1 MASSATATASLAR
14 RIGPFDAT
22 MIVMGGIVGSG
33 IFANPR
39 EVAVELPAAPWLLAA
54 WAVGG
59 VMALLGALVYAELA
73 ARRPGV
79 GGQYAYLRDAYH
91 PLAAFLYGWVLLLVV
106 QTGGMAAVALIFA
119 RYSSRLADVSLPEPV
134 LGMAALVALTVV
146 NCLGVAMGSRVQ
158 SVLMVLKIAAIA
170 GLVAC
175 GLLLVPAATGVPAAA
190 APGRGVGALFAF
202 GAAMAPVL
210 FAYGGWQTSSFISG
224 ELRDPQR
231 DLPRGLILG
240 VGGVVLLYLGVN
252 WVCVRALGGPGLAQT
267 LAPASAVMERAL
279 GPLGARLIEA
289 GIAISTLGFLSQS
302 MLTAPRV
309 YYAMA
314 EDGVFF
320 ESVGRIHPRT
330 RVPVVAIALQ
340 GAFAML
346 LTAWGQYR
354 QILDYMIAVDFVFFG
369 LTATCLFVFRHRDG
383 AAAEEGFRAP
393 GHPWTTA
400 LFVAGCWLFV
410 ANLVTQRPRETLTG
424 MAILLTGVPAYAFW
438 RRRRRA
444 SEGGA
449 PQRNT
454 PVWPSE

>member
-1 MASSATATASLAR
+1 MASSAAPALAR
-14 RIGPFDAT
+14 RIGAFDAT

-39 EVAVELPAAPWLLAA
+39 EVAVELPSAPLLLAA
-54 WAVGG
+54 WGAGG
-59 VMALLGALVYAELA
+59 VMALLGALIYAELA

-119 RYSSRLADVSLPEPV
+119 RYSGRFLGVSFPEPA
-134 LGMAALVALTVV
+134 LGMAALLALTVV
-146 NCLGVAMGSRVQ
+146 NCLGVAMGARVQ
-158 SVLMVLKIAAIA
+158 SALMVLKIAAIA
-170 GLVAC
+170 TLIVC
-175 GLLLVPAATGVPAAA
+175 GWLLVPPVTGTAAA
-190 APGRGVGALFAF
+190 APLAGQGVRALFAF

-210 FAYGGWQTSSFISG
+210 FAYGGWQTASFVSG

-231 DLPRGLILG
+231 DLPRGLLLG
-240 VGGVVLLYLGVN
+240 VSGVIVLYLGVN

-279 GPLGARLIEA
+279 GPSGARLIAA

-314 EDGVFF
+314 NDGVFF
-320 ESVGRIHPRT
+320 ERVGRIHPRT
-330 RVPVVAIALQ
+330 RVPVFAIALQ

-354 QILDYMIAVDFVFFG
+354 QILDYMIAVDFIFFG
-369 LTATCLFVFRHRDG
+369 LTASCLFVFRRRDG
-383 AAAEEGFRAP
+383 GVPSEGFRTP

-400 LFVAGCWLFV
+400 VFVAGCWLFV
-410 ANLVTQRPRETLTG
+410 ANLVAQKPRDTLLG
-424 MAILLTGVPAYAFW
+424 MAILLTGVPAYALW
-438 RRRRRA
+438 SMRRTRESR
-444 SEGGA
+444 
-449 PQRNT
+449 
-454 PVWPSE
+454 

>member
-1 MASSATATASLAR
+1 MASSAAPGLAR
-14 RIGPFDAT
+14 RIGAFDAT

-39 EVAVELPAAPWLLAA
+39 EVAIELPSAPLLLAA
-54 WAVGG
+54 WIAGG
-59 VMALLGALVYAELA
+59 VMALLGALIYAELA

-119 RYSSRLADVSLPEPV
+119 RYSGRLLGVALPEPA
-134 LGMAALVALTVV
+134 LGMAALLALTVV
-146 NCLGVAMGSRVQ
+146 NCLGVAMGARVQ
-158 SVLMVLKIAAIA
+158 SALMVLKIAAIA
-170 GLVAC
+170 TLIVC
-175 GLLLVPAATGVPAAA
+175 GWLLVPPVTGAAAA
-190 APGRGVGALFAF
+190 APLAGQGVRALFAF

-210 FAYGGWQTSSFISG
+210 FAYGGWQTASFVSG
-224 ELRDPQR
+224 ELRDPRR
-231 DLPRGLILG
+231 DLPRGLLLG
-240 VGGVVLLYLGVN
+240 VSGVIVLYLGVN

-279 GPLGARLIEA
+279 GPAGARLIAA

-314 EDGVFF
+314 NDGVFF
-320 ESVGRIHPRT
+320 ERVGRIHPRT

-354 QILDYMIAVDFVFFG
+354 QILDYMIAVDFIFFG
-369 LTATCLFVFRHRDG
+369 LTASCLFVFRRRDG
-383 AAAEEGFRAP
+383 GVTSEGFRTP

-400 LFVAGCWLFV
+400 IFVAGCWLFV
-410 ANLVTQRPRETLTG
+410 ANLVAQKPRDTLLG
-424 MAILLTGVPAYAFW
+424 MAILLTGVPAFALW
-438 RRRRRA
+438 SARRSRG
-444 SEGGA
+444 SG
-449 PQRNT
+449 
-454 PVWPSE
+454 

>member
-1 MASSATATASLAR
+1 MAASPDATPGLAR
-14 RIGPFDAT
+14 RIGAFDAT

-39 EVAVELPAAPWLLAA
+39 EVAVELPSAPLLLAA
-54 WAVGG
+54 WGAGG
-59 VMALLGALVYAELA
+59 VMALLGALIYAELA

-119 RYSSRLADVSLPEPV
+119 RYSGRLLGVALPEPA
-134 LGMAALVALTVV
+134 LGMAALLALTVV
-146 NCLGVAMGSRVQ
+146 NCLGVAMGARVQ
-158 SVLMVLKIAAIA
+158 SALMVLKIAAIA
-170 GLVAC
+170 TLIVC
-175 GLLLVPAATGVPAAA
+175 GWLLVPPVTGAAAA
-190 APGRGVGALFAF
+190 APLAGQGVRALFAF

-210 FAYGGWQTSSFISG
+210 FAYGGWQTASFVSG
-224 ELRDPQR
+224 ELRDPRR
-231 DLPRGLILG
+231 DLPRGLLLG
-240 VGGVVLLYLGVN
+240 VSGVIVLYLGVN

-279 GPLGARLIEA
+279 GPAGARLIAA

-314 EDGVFF
+314 NDGVFF
-320 ESVGRIHPRT
+320 ERVGRIHPRT
-330 RVPVVAIALQ
+330 RVPVFAIALQ

-354 QILDYMIAVDFVFFG
+354 QILDYMIAVDFIFFG
-369 LTATCLFVFRHRDG
+369 LTASCLFVFRRRDG
-383 AAAEEGFRAP
+383 GVTSEGFRTP

-400 LFVAGCWLFV
+400 IFVAGCWLFV
-410 ANLVTQRPRETLTG
+410 ANLVAQKPRDTLLG
-424 MAILLTGVPAYAFW
+424 MAILLTGVPAYALW
-438 RRRRRA
+438 SARRSR
-444 SEGGA
+444 GPG
-449 PQRNT
+449 
-454 PVWPSE
+454 

>member
-1 MASSATATASLAR
+1 MSSSPGLAR

-39 EVAVELPAAPWLLAA
+39 EVALELPSAPWLLAA

-59 VMALLGALVYAELA
+59 VMALLGAFVYAELA

-119 RYSSRLADVSLPEPV
+119 RYSGRLTGLPLSEPAM
-134 LGMAALVALTVV
+134 GMAALAALTIV
-146 NCLGVAMGSRVQ
+146 NCLGVAMGNRVQ
-158 SVLMVLKIAAIA
+158 SVLMILKIAAIA
-170 GLVAC
+170 GLVVC
-175 GLLLVPAATGVPAAA
+175 GLLLVPAADTTADPAPAIA
-190 APGRGVGALFAF
+190 RAGLGALFAF

-210 FAYGGWQTSSFISG
+210 FAYGGWQTASFISG
-224 ELRDPQR
+224 ELRDPRR
-231 DLPRGLILG
+231 DLPRGLVLG
-240 VGGVVLLYLGVN
+240 VGGVILLYLGVN
-252 WVCVRALGGPGLAQT
+252 WVCVRALGGVGLAQT
-267 LAPASAVMERAL
+267 LAPASVVMEKAL
-279 GPLGARLIEA
+279 GPLGARLIAA

-309 YYAMA
+309 YFAMA

-320 ESVGRIHPRT
+320 ERVGRIHPRT
-330 RVPVVAIALQ
+330 RVPVFAIALQ

-346 LTAWGQYR
+346 LTAWGRYR

-369 LTATCLFVFRHRDG
+369 LTATCLFVFRARDTG
-383 AAAEEGFRAP
+383 APREGFRVP
-393 GHPWTTA
+393 GHPWTTG
-400 LFVAGCWLFV
+400 LFVTGCWLFV
-410 ANLVTQRPRETLTG
+410 ANLVAQRPRETLTG
-424 MAILLTGVPAYAFW
+424 MAILLTGVPAYALW
-438 RRRRRA
+438 ARRRA
-444 SEGGA
+444 G
-449 PQRNT
+449 R
-454 PVWPSE
+454 

>member
-1 MASSATATASLAR
+1 MAASPAAAPGLAR
-14 RIGPFDAT
+14 RIGAFDAT

-39 EVAVELPAAPWLLAA
+39 EVAVELPSAPLLLAA
-54 WAVGG
+54 WGAGG
-59 VMALLGALVYAELA
+59 VMALLGALIYAELA

-119 RYSSRLADVSLPEPV
+119 RYSGRLLGVSFREPA
-134 LGMAALVALTVV
+134 LGMAALLALTVV
-146 NCLGVAMGSRVQ
+146 NCLGVAMGARVQ
-158 SVLMVLKIAAIA
+158 SALMVLKIAAIA
-170 GLVAC
+170 TLIVC
-175 GLLLVPAATGVPAAA
+175 GWLLVPPVTGTAATAPLAGQGVH
-190 APGRGVGALFAF
+190 ALFAF
-202 GAAMAPVL
+202 GGAMAPVL
-210 FAYGGWQTSSFISG
+210 FAYGGWQTASFVSG
-224 ELRDPQR
+224 ELRDPRR
-231 DLPRGLILG
+231 DLPRGLLLG
-240 VGGVVLLYLGVN
+240 VSGVIVLYLGVN

-279 GPLGARLIEA
+279 GPPGARLIAA

-314 EDGVFF
+314 SDGVFF
-320 ESVGRIHPRT
+320 ERVGRIHPRT
-330 RVPVVAIALQ
+330 RVPVFAIALQ

-354 QILDYMIAVDFVFFG
+354 QILDYMIAVDFIFFG
-369 LTATCLFVFRHRDG
+369 LTASCLFVFRRRDG
-383 AAAEEGFRAP
+383 GITSEGFRTP

-400 LFVAGCWLFV
+400 IFVAGCWLFV
-410 ANLVTQRPRETLTG
+410 ANLVAQKPRDTLLG
-424 MAILLTGVPAYAFW
+424 MAILLTGVPAYALW
-438 RRRRRA
+438 SARRSR
-444 SEGGA
+444 GPG
-449 PQRNT
+449 
-454 PVWPSE
+454 

>member
-1 MASSATATASLAR
+1 MASSAAPGLAR
-14 RIGPFDAT
+14 RIGAFDAT

-39 EVAVELPAAPWLLAA
+39 EVAIELPSAPLLLAA
-54 WAVGG
+54 WIAGG
-59 VMALLGALVYAELA
+59 VMALLGALIYAELA

-119 RYSSRLADVSLPEPV
+119 RYSGRLLGVALPEPA
-134 LGMAALVALTVV
+134 LGMAALLALTVV
-146 NCLGVAMGSRVQ
+146 NCLGVAMGARVQ
-158 SVLMVLKIAAIA
+158 SALMVLKIAAIA
-170 GLVAC
+170 TLIVC
-175 GLLLVPAATGVPAAA
+175 GWLLVPPVTGAAAA
-190 APGRGVGALFAF
+190 APLAGQGVRALFAF

-210 FAYGGWQTSSFISG
+210 FAYGGWQTASFVSG
-224 ELRDPQR
+224 ELRDPRR
-231 DLPRGLILG
+231 DLPRGLLLG
-240 VGGVVLLYLGVN
+240 VSGVIVLYLGVN

-279 GPLGARLIEA
+279 GPAGARLIAA

-314 EDGVFF
+314 SDGVFF
-320 ESVGRIHPRT
+320 ERVGRIHPRT

-354 QILDYMIAVDFVFFG
+354 QILDYMIAVDFIFFG
-369 LTATCLFVFRHRDG
+369 LTASCLFVFRRRDG
-383 AAAEEGFRAP
+383 GVTSEGFRTP

-400 LFVAGCWLFV
+400 IFVAGCWLFV
-410 ANLVTQRPRETLTG
+410 ANLVAQKPRDTLLG
-424 MAILLTGVPAYAFW
+424 MAILLTGVPAFALW
-438 RRRRRA
+438 SARRSRG
-444 SEGGA
+444 SG
-449 PQRNT
+449 
-454 PVWPSE
+454 

>member
-1 MASSATATASLAR
+1 MAASPAAAPGLAR
-14 RIGPFDAT
+14 RIGAFDAT

-39 EVAVELPAAPWLLAA
+39 EVAVELPSAPLLLAA
-54 WAVGG
+54 WGAGG
-59 VMALLGALVYAELA
+59 VMALLGALIYAELA

-119 RYSSRLADVSLPEPV
+119 RYSGRLLGVSFPEPA
-134 LGMAALVALTVV
+134 LGMAALLALTVV
-146 NCLGVAMGSRVQ
+146 NCLGVAMGARVQ
-158 SVLMVLKIAAIA
+158 SALMVLKIAAIA
-170 GLVAC
+170 TLIVC
-175 GLLLVPAATGVPAAA
+175 GWLLVPPVTGTAAA
-190 APGRGVGALFAF
+190 APLAGQGVRALFAF

-210 FAYGGWQTSSFISG
+210 FAYGGWQTASFVSG
-224 ELRDPQR
+224 ELRDPRR
-231 DLPRGLILG
+231 DLPRGLLLG
-240 VGGVVLLYLGVN
+240 VSGVIVLYLGVN

-279 GPLGARLIEA
+279 GPPGARLIAA

-314 EDGVFF
+314 SDGVFF
-320 ESVGRIHPRT
+320 ERVGRIHPRT
-330 RVPVVAIALQ
+330 RVPVFAIALQ

-354 QILDYMIAVDFVFFG
+354 QILDYMIAVDFIFFG
-369 LTATCLFVFRHRDG
+369 LTASCLFVFRRRDG
-383 AAAEEGFRAP
+383 GVTSEGFRTP

-400 LFVAGCWLFV
+400 IFVAGCWLFV
-410 ANLVTQRPRETLTG
+410 ANLVAQKPRDTLLG
-424 MAILLTGVPAYAFW
+424 MAILLTGVPAYALW
-438 RRRRRA
+438 SARRSRG
-444 SEGGA
+444 SG
-449 PQRNT
+449 
-454 PVWPSE
+454 

>member
-1 MASSATATASLAR
+1 MASSAAPGLAR
-14 RIGPFDAT
+14 RIGAFDAT

-39 EVAVELPAAPWLLAA
+39 EVAVELPSAPLLLAA
-54 WAVGG
+54 WGAGG
-59 VMALLGALVYAELA
+59 VMALLGALIYAELA

-119 RYSSRLADVSLPEPV
+119 RYSGRLLGVSFPEPA
-134 LGMAALVALTVV
+134 LGMAALLALTVV
-146 NCLGVAMGSRVQ
+146 NCLGVAMGARVQ
-158 SVLMVLKIAAIA
+158 SALMVLKIAAIA
-170 GLVAC
+170 TLIVC
-175 GLLLVPAATGVPAAA
+175 GWLLVPPVTGTAAA
-190 APGRGVGALFAF
+190 APLAGQGVRALFAF

-210 FAYGGWQTSSFISG
+210 FAYGGWQTASFVSG
-224 ELRDPQR
+224 ELRDPRR
-231 DLPRGLILG
+231 DLPRGLLLG
-240 VGGVVLLYLGVN
+240 VSGVIVLYLGVN

-279 GPLGARLIEA
+279 GPAGARLIAA

-314 EDGVFF
+314 NDGVFF
-320 ESVGRIHPRT
+320 ERVGRIHPRT
-330 RVPVVAIALQ
+330 RVPVFAIALQ

-354 QILDYMIAVDFVFFG
+354 QILDYMIAVDFIFFG
-369 LTATCLFVFRHRDG
+369 LTASCLFVFRRRDG
-383 AAAEEGFRAP
+383 GVTSEGFRTP

-400 LFVAGCWLFV
+400 IFVAGCWLFV
-410 ANLVTQRPRETLTG
+410 ANLVAQKPRDTLLG
-424 MAILLTGVPAYAFW
+424 MAILLTGVPAYALW
-438 RRRRRA
+438 SARRSRR
-444 SEGGA
+444 SG
-449 PQRNT
+449 
-454 PVWPSE
+454 